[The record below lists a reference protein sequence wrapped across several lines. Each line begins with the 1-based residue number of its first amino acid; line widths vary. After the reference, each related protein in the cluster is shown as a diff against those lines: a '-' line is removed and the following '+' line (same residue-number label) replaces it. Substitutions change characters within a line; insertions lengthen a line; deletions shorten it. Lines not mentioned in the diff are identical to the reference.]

1 MQEQQPANDNIF
13 SSKGMNKSQ
22 ERRLQFIDFRLRWEG
37 RINRTDLT
45 EFFGI
50 SIPQAS
56 LDIAKYSEYSPNNL
70 VYDRSSKTYVSTPQ
84 FCATYQRSSA
94 HRYLSELFAT
104 KTGIIDPA
112 TSFIGSAPEIDW
124 TPSPWRTISEP
135 TVDALVKAIREN
147 LAVRIRYQSM
157 STMDE
162 SLRVVSPHALCNDG
176 FRWHVRAYCHSKQSF
191 RDFVIARI
199 LDINGFEP
207 NEIDPLMDLQW
218 HTLVTLK
225 LAPHSA
231 LSLAKKRVLELDYG
245 MIDGEAQLTCRQ
257 ALLFYTLKRLGLY
270 QSSSSDPVAQ
280 QIILKNREE
289 IQQYIDDL
297 NSKT

>member
-1 MQEQQPANDNIF
+1 MQEQQPANDNLF
-13 SSKGMNKSQ
+13 SSKGVNKSQ

-56 LDIAKYSEYSPNNL
+56 LDIAKYSEIAPSNL

-94 HRYLSELFAT
+94 HRYLSELFAS

-124 TPSPWRTISEP
+124 TPSPWRTISESA
-135 TVDALVKAIREN
+135 VDALVKAIREN

-157 STMDE
+157 STLDE
-162 SLRVVSPHALCNDG
+162 SLRLLSPHALCNDG
-176 FRWHVRAYCHSKQSF
+176 FRWHVRAYCHNKQSF

-207 NEIDPLMDLQW
+207 NEVDPLKDVQW
-218 HTLVTLK
+218 HTFVTLI
-225 LAPHSA
+225 LAPHPD
-231 LSLAKKRVLELDYG
+231 LSLAKKRVIEIDYG
-245 MIDGEAQLTCRQ
+245 MIDGEASLTCRQ

-270 QSSSSDPVAQ
+270 ERGSFNPVTQ

-289 IQQYIDDL
+289 IQPFIDEL
-297 NSKT
+297 T